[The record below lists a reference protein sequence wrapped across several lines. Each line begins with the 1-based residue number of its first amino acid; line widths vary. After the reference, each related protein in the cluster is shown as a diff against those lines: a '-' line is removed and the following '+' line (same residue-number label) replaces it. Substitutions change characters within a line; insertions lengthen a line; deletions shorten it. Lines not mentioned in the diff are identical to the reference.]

1 MSIIRH
7 DCSMMRVIVFSMDDF
22 CVNINSC
29 AIPIT
34 KPIVIPFFSLEEY
47 LFLIV
52 KNNYSARLI
61 IPVNN
66 EVTNYASNE

>member
-1 MSIIRH
+1 MT
-7 DCSMMRVIVFSMDDF
+7 RVTILSMDGF
-22 CVNINSC
+22 CVNVNSC

-52 KNNYSARLI
+52 KNNYI
-61 IPVNN
+61 FCMI
-66 EVTNYASNE
+66 NYSCE